1 MSRILAFEAD
11 RRSIN
16 ITLNSFNTDLSKER
30 RAKLFPTIGR
40 LYPEGNNVLA
50 RADEL
55 DQVKLACDGVADY
68 KNFFDP
74 AAANG
79 GGGGGSDEH
88 SSLEDKF
95 FRYDVDL
102 NKKTFLQQFQYG
114 VFYSFVKLK
123 EQEIRSLT
131 WIAESVV
138 KPRSLASCLLVL
150 TSLPGIRSLP
160 SLVQV
165 YRARRQVSL
174 EPVIAHQTCRL
185 LPC

>member
-40 LYPEGNNVLA
+40 LYPEGNNTLA

-68 KNFFDP
+68 KSFFDP
-74 AAANG
+74 AASNG

-131 WIAESVV
+131 WIAE
-138 KPRSLASCLLVL
+138 
-150 TSLPGIRSLP
+150 
-160 SLVQV
+160 
-165 YRARRQVSL
+165 
-174 EPVIAHQTCRL
+174 
-185 LPC
+185 